1 MSPGVV
7 EVRLVHAA
15 PVQTETVHALV
26 NVAVPD
32 GDMGAPAVMGMVGAG
47 MAGLRVMRPCF
58 RRPDLKSRRDDA
70 GERPGEGGGL
80 DRTTMRRV
88 MMFQYPFLS
97 RFVALQANRP
107 ATPMNE
113 GVKGA
118 TF

>member
-1 MSPGVV
+1 VA
-7 EVRLVHAA
+7 RLVQAGFA
-15 PVQTETVHALV
+15 RA
-26 NVAVPD
+26 
-32 GDMGAPAVMGMVGAG
+32 GMVDAG
-47 MAGLRVMRPCF
+47 VMAAGVVMRPCV